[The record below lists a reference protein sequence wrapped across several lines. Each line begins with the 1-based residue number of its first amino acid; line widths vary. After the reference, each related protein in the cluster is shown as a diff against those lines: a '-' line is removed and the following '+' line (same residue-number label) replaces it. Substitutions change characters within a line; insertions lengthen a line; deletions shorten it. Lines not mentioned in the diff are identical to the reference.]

1 MCSSDLVA
9 VVVLG
14 GTSLLGGRGFPM
26 ASAVAALFLKQ
37 LDMFVLS
44 LSVPYAVRTIVI
56 AIALLI
62 GVALYTVNWRIV
74 RDRLRTIINKNSLK
88 EASA

>member
-1 MCSSDLVA
+1 
-9 VVVLG
+9 
-14 GTSLLGGRGFPM
+14 M

-62 GVALYTVNWRIV
+62 GVALYTVNWRVV
-74 RDRLRTIINKNSLK
+74 RDRLRTIINKNALK
-88 EASA
+88 EAST